1 MGLLHLFYIF
11 GINLKPSMS
20 TENQQTVELINV
32 REMFRKKNPKLA
44 KRIPGFVYRYITRI
58 MHIDEINEILIN
70 HGNERGIEFARSMVK
85 HFNVHETINGAR
97 NIPASGRFIFAS
109 NHPLGGFDALLMLC
123 NIDRIL
129 GETITLVNDVLM
141 NIPQLA
147 PIFVPLNK
155 HGGHSKE
162 VIHQIHEAYSS
173 DKQILIFPSGFAS
186 RMIKGKVQ
194 DFEWKK
200 HFIAKSIE
208 YQRDVIPVHV
218 SGRNSNFFYRLANFR
233 TFFRIKWNLEMFYLA
248 DETFSHKNQKF
259 TITFGKPIPYS
270 DFDKSKTLDQWAN
283 EVKDLVYTLPNLSD
297 GQYKTF

>member
-1 MGLLHLFYIF
+1 M
-11 GINLKPSMS
+11 NA
-20 TENQQTVELINV
+20 ENQVPVEQINI
-32 REMFRKKNPKLA
+32 REIFQNKNPKLS
-44 KRIPGFVYRYITRI
+44 KRIPSFIYRYINRI

-85 HFNVHETINGAR
+85 HFNVHETIVGVE
-97 NIPASGRFIFAS
+97 NIPTSGRFIFAS

-129 GETITLVNDVLM
+129 GPTTTLVNDVLM

-162 VIHQIHEAYSS
+162 VIRQIHEAYLS

-186 RMIKGKVQ
+186 RKIKGRVQ
-194 DFEWKK
+194 DFVWKK

-208 YQRDVIPVHV
+208 YQRDIIPVHV
-218 SGRNSNFFYRLANFR
+218 SGHNSNFFYRLANFR
-233 TFFRIKWNLEMFYLA
+233 AFFRLKWNLEMFYLA

-259 TITFGKPIPYS
+259 TITFGRPIPYTH
-270 DFDKSKTLDQWAN
+270 FNKNKTLDQWAN
-283 EVKDLVYTLPNLSD
+283 DVKDMVYKLQKES
-297 GQYKTF
+297 